1 MKTNKWLFAIFATIC
16 IVADI
21 VYFQSGTSLAIL
33 AISASD
39 TPEEQKVKQMLNQ
52 QETSILTEAEK
63 KAASQLE
70 IETKALTEKLEVETK
85 ARQAV
90 EVKFEA
96 MEKDL
101 SDTKAES
108 LRLKTEAETKTISF
122 AEGLRKA
129 FEDAEVIKNIERFK
143 NKEVKQFNMEV
154 KAVGDMSL
162 ANITD
167 LTAANVQVL
176 PGILPIVPRKLHIR
190 NLLPTGQMSTSAIHY
205 LQETG
210 GEGAVASWTDNS
222 GTKPQID
229 IDLKEQ
235 IAPSEFI
242 AGWLRITRK
251 MLDDIPALRSFL
263 QARLLE
269 KYLQAEDEQLLNGN
283 GTSPQLDGLI
293 TNAQAYAGTR
303 TIPIEKIIDA
313 CAQVEGNNYLATGIL
328 LSPKQYY
335 AILMTK
341 GNTLEYTLPG
351 GSAVNIVNGQIYIC
365 GIPVYKST
373 ALFTQLPAQDTFL
386 VGDWNLGA
394 QLFIRENPIVRF
406 FEEDGTNVRE
416 NKITVRVEGRVAL
429 AIYYPEA
436 FVTGSLNPTPS

>member
-1 MKTNKWLFAIFATIC
+1 MEETI
-16 IVADI
+16 
-21 VYFQSGTSLAIL
+21 
-33 AISASD
+33 
-39 TPEEQKVKQMLNQ
+39 EQK
-52 QETSILTEAEK
+52 AEK
-63 KAASQLE
+63 LLANAKEGTITEVKSLIEKAVT
-70 IETKALTEKLEVETK
+70 ETKEASEKELKSQKETFD
-85 ARQAV
+85 
-90 EVKFEA
+90 VKFEA
-96 MEKDL
+96 INEELKEVK
-101 SDTKAES
+101 SDRN
-108 LRLKTEAETKTISF
+108 RLKVENETKIVTF
-122 AEGLRKA
+122 AQGLKSA
-129 FEDAEVIKNIERFK
+129 FEDAATVENIEKFK
-143 NKEVKQFNMEV
+143 RKEIKQFNMEV

-167 LTAANVQVL
+167 LAAANVQML
-176 PGILPIVPRKLHIR
+176 PGILPIPSRKLHIR
-190 NLLPTGQMSTSAIHY
+190 QLLPTGQMTTSDVHY

-210 GEGAVASWTDNS
+210 EEGGVTTWLDNS
-222 GTKPQID
+222 GLKPQVD
-229 IDLKEQ
+229 MDLTEQ
-235 IAPSEFI
+235 IAKSEFI

-251 MLDDIPALRSFL
+251 MLDDIPAMRSFL

-269 KYLQAEDEQLLNGN
+269 KYLVAEDQQLLYGN
-283 GTSPQLDGLI
+283 GTSPQIDGLI

-303 TIPIEKIIDA
+303 TIAVEKIIDA
-313 CAQVEGNNYLATGIL
+313 CAQVEGNDHMATGIL

-341 GNTLEYTLPG
+341 GTTLEYSLPG

-386 VGDWNLGA
+386 VGDWNMGA

-416 NKITVRVEGRVAL
+416 NKITVRVEGRVAMP
-429 AIYYPEA
+429 IYYPNA